1 MAIMKTKVT
10 KQQWDALL
18 ESLSEKLKKPRNSK
32 IRESLRK
39 MLDSADLKDLRDV
52 MHLSGYK
59 SVDYSFIH
67 EDILRTQLEV
77 DNLRMED
84 AAHST
89 QIKEDEERF
98 FLVCIHAFYQIENL
112 INYYLVKKFPDFSQ
126 LLEYVE
132 NSSNFKRHEDDKTK
146 EVREKTVG
154 DIDISFKM
162 HALLHELR
170 PNSTKEN
177 PDYMYSIIQ
186 NLRNVRNEG
195 SHRCQIEGHRT
206 DEKLLKFYKRNDIN
220 SVRSCLQQFV
230 SEVKI
235 KLEDKPK
242 LQLKKAKSN
251 AQKWTIKSIR
261 PFTDEEID
269 AVESNI
275 IVASENGNSV
285 CLKMKDGSERHIP
298 LLYSAT
304 KGINEVIDLH
314 TAMVYLMEKPGEKEI
329 ERIYC

>member
-18 ESLSEKLKKPRNSK
+18 ESLSEKLKEPRNSK

-112 INYYLVKKFPDFSQ
+112 INYYFVKKFPDFSQ
-126 LLEYVE
+126 LIEYLEQK
-132 NSSNFKRHEDDKTK
+132 SNFKHREDPKTN
-146 EVREKTVG
+146 EIREKTVG
-154 DIDISFKM
+154 DIDISYKM
-162 HALLHELR
+162 HTILHELC
-170 PNSTKEN
+170 PNSTRDD
-177 PDYMYSIIQ
+177 PDYMYSTMQ
-186 NLRNVRNEG
+186 RLRDIRNEG
-195 SHRCQIEGHRT
+195 SHRCQIEGRKS
-206 DEKLLKFYKRNDIN
+206 DEKLLRFYNKHDIT
-220 SVRSCLQQFV
+220 SVRNCLQQFV

-242 LQLKKAKSN
+242 VQFKKDKSN
-251 AQKWTIKSIR
+251 AQKWTIKSVR
-261 PFTDEEID
+261 PFTDEEIN

-285 CLKMKDGSERHIP
+285 CFKMKAGGERYIP

-304 KGINEVIDLH
+304 KGRNESINLH
-314 TAMVYLMEKPGEKEI
+314 TAMVYTLEKPGEEDI
-329 ERIYC
+329 VRVYC